1 MPDAQSHLLA
11 ASFDRT
17 VGERLLAAERL
28 TAWLPDVLGGALESV
43 DLGYSPATRSFL
55 VIARTRGLSAEAES
69 RFRYWCAR
77 AGGVP
82 WNLTAGRA
90 EDRRM
95 LEERAAR
102 CEVRSV
108 AVPARG
114 VPEAAAR
121 IANVAGAPPDRR
133 VAADAKPTLS
143 MDAGS
148 AAFAAVT
155 WDPASRRL
163 FIPGVSAPPL
173 GDVMSVLLRVPRMDR
188 PLEARARVVEVRDE
202 KDAAPG
208 KAAGFGLSFDGLPPI
223 LAAAFATHATSV
235 DDPGVNLRIA
245 PRYTVNA
252 PVKVQVEEGITA
264 RLEYANPKEFADDY
278 VENLSQGGAF
288 VRTSAALP
296 EGTKLTLDMRL
307 PGGTQLRAPA
317 TVMFRN
323 PRGMGV
329 KIELGEDGRQK
340 LAAVLARISAR
351 PRRALVVDDDALI
364 LRALTDS
371 LQARGFEVLTAR
383 DGQEGLQ
390 IVADELLTLDLLV
403 TDVRMPAMDGE
414 TFVRTIRG
422 AGGESELA
430 IVVITGALDAALEKR
445 METAGADAVLD
456 KALGP
461 EDLAAAAD
469 AALERK
475 RLAPPGQ

>member
-1 MPDAQSHLLA
+1 VPEGERQILA
-11 ASFDRT
+11 ASFERT
-17 VGERLLAAERL
+17 IGDRLLAAERL
-28 TAWLPDVLGGALESV
+28 AAWLPSILEGSLENV
-43 DLGYSPATRSFL
+43 DLGYSPATHSFL
-55 VIARTRGLSAEAES
+55 VVARTQGMTPQADA
-69 RFRYWCAR
+69 RFHYWCAR
-77 AGGVP
+77 AGGMP
-82 WNLTAGRA
+82 WNLTTGRA

-95 LEERAAR
+95 IEERATR

-108 AVPARG
+108 EVPARN

-133 VAADAKPTLS
+133 PAADAHPTLS

-155 WDPASRRL
+155 WDPATRRL
-163 FIPGVSAPPL
+163 FVPGVSAPPL
-173 GDVMSVLLRVPRMDR
+173 GDVLNVLLRVPRMDR
-188 PLEARARVVEVRDE
+188 PLEARARVVEVRGE

-208 KAAGFGLSFDGLPPI
+208 KAAGFTLAFDGLPPI
-223 LAAAFATHATSV
+223 LAAALATHATNV
-235 DDPGVNLRIA
+235 DDPGVNSRIA
-245 PRYTVNA
+245 PRYAVNA
-252 PVKVQVEEGITA
+252 PVKVQAEDGPTA
-264 RLEYANPKEFADDY
+264 RLEYANPEEFADDY

-288 VRTSAALP
+288 VRTSSALP
-296 EGTKLTLDMRL
+296 EGTRLTLDMRL
-307 PGGTQLRAPA
+307 PGGTQLRAPSI
-317 TVMFRN
+317 VMFRN

-329 KIELGEDGRQK
+329 KIELDEDGRQK

-371 LQARGFEVLTAR
+371 LQARGFEVLTAK
-383 DGQEGLQ
+383 DGQEGLH

-430 IVVITGALDAALEKR
+430 IVVIAGTLDPALEKR

-475 RLAPPGQ
+475 RLVPSGG